1 MTQPTSSTSDADLSA
16 RLGRALAPSYELD
29 RELGRGGMAIV
40 YCARDTRLRR
50 RVAVKLL
57 PPDLAF
63 RPDIRS
69 RFLREAE
76 TAAQLSHPNIVPIFS
91 VDERDGLVYF
101 VMAFV
106 EGGNLGERLRERG
119 ALPIDDARQILREL
133 ADALGYAN
141 RNGVVHRDIKP
152 DNILLDA
159 DSGRAMITDFG
170 IARAATGD
178 EDTRLTATGVT
189 IGTPT
194 YMSPEQCAGERDI
207 DGRSDLYSLG
217 AVAYQM
223 LTGRPPF
230 VGGSTPA
237 IIMMHVTEA
246 PVPPRNRRAEIP
258 RDLEQI
264 VLRLLEKDPA
274 NRFATGEDVVAALD
288 GAAFAP
294 VRANAPVAWSS
305 VPAPNPGA
313 DLGATIAA
321 NIRREAISAV
331 QTRIQSRIADRRE
344 RREAR
349 RKAKDEER
357 SLPGRLR
364 GLRRRLATY
373 VPTSLFLLGV
383 NYMTGDRFWWA
394 IFPILGMG
402 LEVAMGLGRLWGD
415 GVPLKSVFTGV
426 LPPRLGVPALAAGD
440 SLAAPAG
447 GTDAEILA
455 GPHGPALK
463 QAIADHARIEGLI
476 GRLTDTER
484 KMLPEVKPTADAL
497 FARIQALSPALH
509 RLDAE
514 VGVGA
519 DRAKS
524 LDERIGQIEALPGD
538 AADRD
543 RRLGLLRRQ
552 REMLVELEAS
562 RARLLEQYES
572 ACLLLQNLALDLLKV
587 RSSGLDAALGGI
599 TSATQEAR
607 ALSREIGYVLNAADE
622 LRELGTGQARG

>member
-1 MTQPTSSTSDADLSA
+1 VTQPTSTSDADLLA
-16 RLGRALAPSYELD
+16 RLGRALAPSYEID

-40 YCARDTRLRR
+40 YGARDTRLRR

-106 EGGNLGERLRERG
+106 EGGNLGDRLREQG
-119 ALPIDDARQILREL
+119 ALPIDGARQILREL
-133 ADALGYAN
+133 ADALGYAH

-170 IARAATGD
+170 IARAATGGD
-178 EDTRLTATGVT
+178 DTRLTATGVT
-189 IGTPT
+189 IGTPM
-194 YMSPEQCAGERDI
+194 YMSPEQCSGERDI

-230 VGGSTPA
+230 IGGNTPA
-237 IIMMHVTEA
+237 IIMMQVTEA
-246 PVPPRNRRAEIP
+246 PVPPRARRAEIP

-264 VLRLLEKDPA
+264 VLKLLEKNPA

-288 GAAFAP
+288 GAPLPPMRTNAP
-294 VRANAPVAWSS
+294 VAPVAWSS
-305 VPAPNPGA
+305 ARSANVGM
-313 DLGATIAA
+313 TIAA
-321 NIRREAISAV
+321 NVLDEV
-331 QTRIQSRIADRRE
+331 QTRLESRMTSRRQ
-344 RREAR
+344 RRDAR
-349 RKAKDEER
+349 RKKKDEER
-357 SLPGRLR
+357 SPAERLR
-364 GLRRRLATY
+364 GFRELLAGY
-373 VPTSLFLLGV
+373 VATSLFLLGI
-383 NYMTGDRFWWA
+383 NYMTGDGFWWA
-394 IFPILGMG
+394 VFPILGMG
-402 LEVAMGLGRLWGD
+402 LGVAKGLGRLWAA
-415 GVPLKSVFTGV
+415 GVPLTSVFTGT
-426 LPPRLGVPALAAGD
+426 LPAGLGVVALHAGD
-440 SLAAPAG
+440 SPAAPAG
-447 GTDAEILA
+447 GTDADILA
-455 GPHGPALK
+455 GPHGAALK
-463 QAIADHARIEGLI
+463 QAIADNARIQSLI

-497 FARIQALSPALH
+497 FARIQALAPALH

-514 VGVGA
+514 IGA

-524 LDERIGQIEALPGD
+524 LDERIAQIEAQPGD
-538 AADRD
+538 AADRE
-543 RRLGLLRRQ
+543 RRLNLLRRQ
-552 REMLVELEAS
+552 REMLVDLEAS
-562 RARLLEQYES
+562 RAKLVEQYES

-587 RSSGLDAALGGI
+587 RSSGLDSAMGGI

-622 LRELGTGQARG
+622 LRDLEAGPPRGA

>member
-1 MTQPTSSTSDADLSA
+1 
-16 RLGRALAPSYELD
+16 
-29 RELGRGGMAIV
+29 
-40 YCARDTRLRR
+40 
-50 RVAVKLL
+50 
-57 PPDLAF
+57 
-63 RPDIRS
+63 
-69 RFLREAE
+69 
-76 TAAQLSHPNIVPIFS
+76 
-91 VDERDGLVYF
+91 
-101 VMAFV
+101 
-106 EGGNLGERLRERG
+106 
-119 ALPIDDARQILREL
+119 
-133 ADALGYAN
+133 
-141 RNGVVHRDIKP
+141 
-152 DNILLDA
+152 
-159 DSGRAMITDFG
+159 
-170 IARAATGD
+170 
-178 EDTRLTATGVT
+178 
-189 IGTPT
+189 
-194 YMSPEQCAGERDI
+194 
-207 DGRSDLYSLG
+207 
-217 AVAYQM
+217 M

-230 VGGSTPA
+230 VGGNTPA

-246 PVPPRNRRAEIP
+246 PVPPRSRRAEIP

-264 VLRLLEKDPA
+264 VLRLLEKDRA

-288 GAAFAP
+288 GASFAP
-294 VRANAPVAWSS
+294 VRGTANPPVAWSS
-305 VPAPNPGA
+305 VPAATIGANP
-313 DLGATIAA
+313 GATIAA
-321 NIRREAISAV
+321 NIRREAISEV

-357 SLPGRLR
+357 SPAGRLR

-383 NYMTGDRFWWA
+383 NYMTGGGFWWA

-402 LEVAMGLGRLWGD
+402 LEVAMGVGRLWGD

-426 LPPRLGVPALAAGD
+426 LPPGLGVAALAAGD

-455 GPHGPALK
+455 GPHGAALK
-463 QAIADHARIEGLI
+463 QAIADHARIQDLI

-514 VGVGA
+514 VGAGA

-538 AADRD
+538 AADRE

-552 REMLVELEAS
+552 REMLADLEAS

-622 LRELGTGQARG
+622 LRELGAGQARG

>member
-1 MTQPTSSTSDADLSA
+1 MTQPLSSTSDADLSA

-91 VDERDGLVYF
+91 VDEREGLVYF

-106 EGGNLGERLRERG
+106 EGGNLGDRLRRQG
-119 ALPIDDARQILREL
+119 ALPIEDARQIVREL

-170 IARAATGD
+170 IARAATGAD
-178 EDTRLTATGVT
+178 DTRLTATGVT

-194 YMSPEQCAGERDI
+194 YMSPEQCSGDRDI

-217 AVAYQM
+217 VVAYQM
-223 LTGRPPF
+223 LTGSPPF
-230 VGGSTPA
+230 IGGSTPA

-246 PVPPRNRRAEIP
+246 PVPPRTRRAEIP
-258 RDLEQI
+258 RDFEQI
-264 VLRLLEKDPA
+264 VLKLLEKDPA

-288 GAAFAP
+288 GAPLAP
-294 VRANAPVAWSS
+294 VRTNAPVAWSA
-305 VPAPNPGA
+305 APTGN
-313 DLGATIAA
+313 LGETIAA
-321 NIRREAISAV
+321 NIRRDAIAEV
-331 QTRIQSRIADRRE
+331 QTRLESRAAARRE
-344 RREAR
+344 RRAAR

-357 SLPGRLR
+357 SLPERLR
-364 GLRRRLATY
+364 ALRRRLATY
-373 VPTSLFLLGV
+373 VPTSLFLLGI
-383 NYMTGDRFWWA
+383 NYMTGDGFWWA

-402 LEVAMGLGRLWGD
+402 FEVAIGVGRLWGD

-426 LPPRLGVPALAAGD
+426 LPPGLGGPALAASD
-440 SLAAPAG
+440 SPAAPAD

-455 GPHGPALK
+455 GPHGAALK
-463 QAIADHARIEGLI
+463 QAIADNGRIEALV

-484 KMLPEVKPTADAL
+484 KMLPEVKPTAEAL
-497 FARIQALSPALH
+497 FARIQTLALALH

-514 VGVGA
+514 VGG
-519 DRAKS
+519 DDAKS
-524 LDERIGQIEALPGD
+524 LDERIGLIEAQPGD
-538 AADRD
+538 AADRE
-543 RRLGLLRRQ
+543 RRLRLLRRQ
-552 REMLVELEAS
+552 REMLAELEAS
-562 RARLLEQYES
+562 RAKLLEQYES

-587 RSSGLDAALGGI
+587 RSSGLDSALGGI

-622 LRELGTGQARG
+622 LRELEVGPPRGG